1 MQAFDQLNLVAEV
14 AAALLGFIAVF
25 LALSR
30 ADGRFSQ
37 SDRHFI
43 QALVL
48 TSAIAIILAMAPRSI
63 SLFVADELVWHSASI
78 LAISLGAMAVLLQIS
93 LQLRMESDE
102 AVQIHWLWHFSTWMI
117 SFVVGIFFVLAIF
130 DSERTAAF
138 YVSGVSLM
146 IPLCL
151 LVFIGVVFRRFF

>member
-1 MQAFDQLNLVAEV
+1 MQAFDQLSLVAEV

-25 LALSR
+25 LALSK

-43 QALVL
+43 QALVV
-48 TSAIAIILAMAPRSI
+48 TSATAIILALAPRSI
-63 SLFVADELVWHSASI
+63 SLFVADKTVWYVASI
-78 LAISLGAMAVLLQIS
+78 LAVSLGSMAMVLQVS
-93 LQLRMESDE
+93 LQLRMKPDE
-102 AVQIHWLWHFSTWMI
+102 AVQIHWLWHLLAWMLSI
-117 SFVVGIFFVLAIF
+117 AIAVLFVLALF
-130 DSERTAAF
+130 DSTRTTAF
-138 YVSGVSLM
+138 YVTGVSLM

>member
-43 QALVL
+43 QALVM
-48 TSAIAIILAMAPRSI
+48 TAATAIILAMAPRSI
-63 SLFVADELVWHSASI
+63 SLFLGDEVVWYVASI
-78 LAISLGAMAVLLQIS
+78 LAITLGTLAVLLQVR
-93 LQLRMESDE
+93 LQLNMPPEES
-102 AVQIHWLWHFSTWMI
+102 VQIHWLWHLLAWM
-117 SFVVGIFFVLAIF
+117 LAIAIAVLF
-130 DSERTAAF
+130 ILALIDSERTTAY
-138 YVSGVSLM
+138 YVSGVSMM